1 MFSVFSISLCILE
14 YCYKEH
20 VLKFRS
26 LHDKTHYKNVS
37 ISSVSSLLVIWE
49 CHVIEGKTAQF
60 YVACCVDS
68 SSLVYRLSWEKS
80 LCGFFFIG
88 REFNIRNTCM
98 FAHYIIYSFLIKVII
113 NMRYLCTCNILYCK
127 HVSKGKC
134 QSNCM

>member
-1 MFSVFSISLCILE
+1 MFGVFSISLCILE

-26 LHDKTHYKNVS
+26 LHDRACYKNLS

-60 YVACCVDS
+60 YVACYVDS
-68 SSLVYRLSWEKS
+68 SSLLYRLSWEKS
-80 LCGFFFIG
+80 LLDFFYWQGIK
-88 REFNIRNTCM
+88 RNTCM

>member
-14 YCYKEH
+14 YCNKEH

-26 LHDKTHYKNVS
+26 LHDRACYKNLS

-60 YVACCVDS
+60 YVACYVDS
-68 SSLVYRLSWEKS
+68 SSLLYRLSWEKS
-80 LCGFFFIG
+80 LLDFFYWQGIK
-88 REFNIRNTCM
+88 RNTCM

-127 HVSKGKC
+127 HVSKGKR

>member
-1 MFSVFSISLCILE
+1 MCFLFLSAYWNIVTKNMSW
-14 YCYKEH
+14 
-20 VLKFRS
+20 S
-26 LHDKTHYKNVS
+26 LHDRTRYKNVS

-60 YVACCVDS
+60 YVACYVDS

-80 LCGFFFIG
+80 LLDFFYWQGFK
-88 REFNIRNTCM
+88 RNTCM

-134 QSNCM
+134 LSNCM

>member
-1 MFSVFSISLCILE
+1 MFGVFSISLCILE
-14 YCYKEH
+14 YCNKEH

-26 LHDKTHYKNVS
+26 LHDRACYKNLS

-60 YVACCVDS
+60 YVACYVDS
-68 SSLVYRLSWEKS
+68 SSLLYRLSWEKS
-80 LCGFFFIG
+80 LLDFFYWQGIK
-88 REFNIRNTCM
+88 RNTCM